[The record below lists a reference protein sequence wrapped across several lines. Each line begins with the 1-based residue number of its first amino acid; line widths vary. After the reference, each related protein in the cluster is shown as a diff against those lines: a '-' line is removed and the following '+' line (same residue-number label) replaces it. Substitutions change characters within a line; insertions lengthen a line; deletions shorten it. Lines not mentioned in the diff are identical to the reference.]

1 MAETLK
7 AFGRE
12 EKISKKIL
20 IIGGGNIGFNLAKN
34 IEETFV
40 SEELL
45 LTKKREMKICKII
58 LFMVVF
64 TTSFGQQQ
72 INKTLFFDGQ
82 NRSYIVYIPAS
93 YNANSSTPILFN
105 FHGGG
110 GTCACW
116 ASPPASSAPCPAPV
130 VAPHCCGS
138 SR

>member
-1 MAETLK
+1 
-7 AFGRE
+7 
-12 EKISKKIL
+12 
-20 IIGGGNIGFNLAKN
+20 
-34 IEETFV
+34 
-40 SEELL
+40 
-45 LTKKREMKICKII
+45 MKICKII

-110 GTCACW
+110 GT
-116 ASPPASSAPCPAPV
+116 SSGMMSGDSVGNFLKFIVFDYFSNNIFFVFTTLPML
-130 VAPHCCGS
+130 S
-138 SR
+138 L